1 MRKGFFGG
9 ATTVLISTGIIL
21 VIVLVGLITF
31 GISVELEKGRQMA
44 GLSNP
49 GEFDPNS
56 LPAPAAGILKYELG
70 RSQGFGRSQ
79 ESGRPLD
86 CEGVLFSVAK
96 NGTRFVRESG
106 GGRYYG
112 AEVDNMFGIYTIGY
126 GHLVRVENSSLDTHT
141 YRKLKHALYHC
152 DGVYTRSGLRIAL
165 NSAENKPA

>member
-31 GISVELEKGRQMA
+31 GVAVELEKGRQMA
-44 GLSNP
+44 GLSDP

-56 LPAPAAGILKYELG
+56 LPAPASGILKYELG
-70 RSQGFGRSQ
+70 RSQGFGR
-79 ESGRPLD
+79 PLD
-86 CEGVLFSVAK
+86 CEGVIFSAAK

-106 GGRYYG
+106 GGRYYA

-126 GHLVRVENSSLDTHT
+126 GHLVKVENSSLDTHT

-152 DGVYTRSGLRIAL
+152 DGVYTQSGLHVAL
-165 NSAENKPA
+165 NSAENQPA